1 MDKKISE
8 LSELTVA
15 KSGDILPI
23 VDSATPLTTKKITS
37 ANFRNTYVLPIS
49 VSDVTGLQDILDAK
63 LNQNV
68 IIDGGG
74 Y

>member
-8 LSELTVA
+8 LTELTHA
-15 KSGDILPI
+15 KAGDILPI
-23 VDSATPLTTKKITS
+23 VDSASPISTKKITS
-37 ANFRNTYVLPIS
+37 SNFRNTYVLPIS
-49 VSDVTGLQDILDAK
+49 VSDVTGLQTILDAK

-68 IIDGGG
+68 IIDGGA

>member
-8 LSELTVA
+8 LDEMTQA
-15 KSGDILPI
+15 KSGDLLAV

-37 ANFRNTYVLPIS
+37 NNFRNKFVLPIE
-49 VSDVTGLQDILDAK
+49 VSDVTGLRAILDAK

-68 IIDGGG
+68 IIDGGA